1 MKRTSP
7 NKKVSSILK
16 ELNLGLMDSP
26 FFLCNLIKEMTVYK
40 STEGDWPHLKEAAD
54 RVFRTIADY
63 PNPVDLN

>member
-1 MKRTSP
+1 
-7 NKKVSSILK
+7 
-16 ELNLGLMDSP
+16 MDSP